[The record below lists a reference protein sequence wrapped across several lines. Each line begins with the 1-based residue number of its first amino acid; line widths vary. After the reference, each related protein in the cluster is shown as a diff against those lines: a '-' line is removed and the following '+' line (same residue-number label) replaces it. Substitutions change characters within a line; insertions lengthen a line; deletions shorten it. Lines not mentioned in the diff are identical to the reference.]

1 MYLGWRSQE
10 RLDIGPVYLTSPA
23 QRLATSAVVVKPNL
37 KEEPKPTETVMDDI
51 KEVTDAIIDY
61 CSSPV
66 GGKPVVVK
74 QAWMKSADDDSDQS
88 DNPDDDSGIDRSD
101 DFTQEILNEA

>member
-51 KEVTDAIIDY
+51 KESVRVAAGKAVNALSRTCIRMCDSAQSGVKASEETVQIILPPILDKGKGY
-61 CSSPV
+61 SS
-66 GGKPVVVK
+66 
-74 QAWMKSADDDSDQS
+74 AW
-88 DNPDDDSGIDRSD
+88 IE
-101 DFTQEILNEA
+101 T